1 LCLKKEADVAQNRIL
16 VVEDEKSI
24 SDLIAN
30 NLQYTGYAY
39 GVFSDGDEASRYLE
53 EDHAFDLALLDI
65 MLPGMDGFELMEVMK
80 KYNIPVIYL
89 TAKTD
94 ISSKIKGLREGAE
107 DYIVKPFEV
116 LELLVRIEK
125 VLDRMGKLNRVLHLK
140 DITIDLEN
148 RTVALKGEE
157 IALKPL
163 EFDLFAMLA
172 KYKNRTLPRE
182 RLLNEIWGIDFVGG
196 TRTVDVHIANLRKK
210 LDLHEELKTV
220 SKIGYRLEDL

>member
-1 LCLKKEADVAQNRIL
+1 MAQNRIL